1 MALHTVLI
9 KPASGLCNMRCEY
22 CFYCDE
28 IENRTVKSY
37 GMMSEETIQNL
48 IKKALFQAENE
59 ICFAFQ
65 GGEPTLRGLEFFE
78 KVIEYER
85 RFNKNHVRILNT
97 LQTNGYGL
105 NEQWCAFFKKHS
117 FLLGVSVDG
126 TAVIHNRHRHDA
138 AGSPTYERIK
148 ENLRLLDKY
157 EVEYNILTVVTRQV
171 AENIKE
177 IYQEYRKNG
186 WNFQQYIACLDP
198 LGEEPGKRE
207 YSLTPKGYGKF
218 LTELFQ
224 YWEKDWKKGRA
235 PYIRQFENYIGIL
248 LGYPPE
254 SCEQSGVCSI
264 QCVAEADGGAYP
276 CDFYVLDEYRLGN
289 YNEDGIQDFFAQE
302 TAWNFVQEST
312 KHAEECRHC
321 QWYSLCR
328 NGCRRH
334 RIRDEKTGLYK
345 NYFCESYRM
354 FFAACAE
361 RMKEIAKY
369 VAYQNQR

>member
-1 MALHTVLI
+1 MALHTLLI

-28 IENRTVKSY
+28 IENRTIKSY

-48 IKKALFQAENE
+48 IKKALFQAEND

-78 KVIEYER
+78 KVIHYEQ
-85 RFNKNHVRILNT
+85 RFNRNHVRILNT

-105 NEQWCAFFKKHS
+105 NEQWCAFFKEHQ

-126 TAVIHNRHRHDA
+126 TAAVHNLHRHDA
-138 AGSPTYERIK
+138 AGNPTYERIK
-148 ENLRLLDKY
+148 KNLRLLDKY
-157 EVEYNILTVVTRQV
+157 EVEYNILTVVTRQA

-177 IYQEYRKNG
+177 IYQEYKKNG

-198 LGEEPGKRE
+198 LGEEPGERK

-218 LTELFQ
+218 LIELFQ
-224 YWEKDWKKGRA
+224 YWEKDWKKGRT

-264 QCVAEADGGAYP
+264 QCVAEADGSAYP
-276 CDFYVLDEYRLGN
+276 CDFYVLDEYRLGS
-289 YNEDGIQDFFAQE
+289 YNENRISDFFSQE
-302 TAWNFVQEST
+302 TARNFVQESM
-312 KHAEECRHC
+312 KHAEECRQC
-321 QWYSLCR
+321 QWYPLCR

-354 FFAACAE
+354 FFTACAE

>member
-1 MALHTVLI
+1 MALHTILI

-105 NEQWCAFFKKHS
+105 NEQWCAFFKKHQ

-126 TAVIHNRHRHDA
+126 TAVIHNRHRHDT
-138 AGSPTYERIK
+138 AGNPTYERIK
-148 ENLRLLDKY
+148 ENLRLLDTY

-186 WNFQQYIACLDP
+186 WNFQ
-198 LGEEPGKRE
+198 
-207 YSLTPKGYGKF
+207 
-218 LTELFQ
+218 
-224 YWEKDWKKGRA
+224 
-235 PYIRQFENYIGIL
+235 
-248 LGYPPE
+248 
-254 SCEQSGVCSI
+254 
-264 QCVAEADGGAYP
+264 
-276 CDFYVLDEYRLGN
+276 
-289 YNEDGIQDFFAQE
+289 
-302 TAWNFVQEST
+302 
-312 KHAEECRHC
+312 
-321 QWYSLCR
+321 
-328 NGCRRH
+328 
-334 RIRDEKTGLYK
+334 
-345 NYFCESYRM
+345 
-354 FFAACAE
+354 
-361 RMKEIAKY
+361 
-369 VAYQNQR
+369 